1 MSRNTV
7 RRFSGLVAAVALVL
21 SIGLQTL
28 QAKDTK
34 GEASSVVTVQNP
46 TSLGG
51 QEIKPGDYMVSVT
64 ETQVTMS
71 KNGKVIA
78 QAPVQWKDE
87 TAKPRYTTIVTDG
100 NKIKEFHFGGKA
112 RYVEVAPAS

>member
-34 GEASSVVTVQNP
+34 GEASSVVTVQNL

-71 KNGKVIA
+71 KNGKVVA